1 MKGLVKP
8 APGPG
13 LELVEVPDP
22 EPGPNDVVI
31 DVAFTSICGT
41 DLHIYDWDEWA
52 AATVP
57 VGMVVGH
64 EFSGVVSQV
73 GTAVS
78 DVEVG
83 QRVTGEGHLTC
94 GHCRNCRAGRRHL
107 CPNTLGIGVDRQGAF
122 AQKIVIPAAN
132 VFQLPDHV
140 PLEMGSIFDPFGNAT
155 HTALEFDLAAEDV
168 LITGAGPIGCMAAAI
183 ASHVGARHVVV
194 TDVNDYRLD
203 LAAKLGA
210 THTVNVSEVDLA
222 DVMAGLDIRE
232 GFDIALE
239 MSGAPAALESI
250 LPVMMH
256 GGRIA
261 LLGIL
266 PDGVAIDWST
276 VIFHSLTLKGIYGR
290 EMYDTWYKMGV
301 FIEGGLDLSPIITH
315 TYPAHE
321 FAEAFEM
328 VRSGRTGKVLLDWEA
343 LR

>member
-1 MKGLVKP
+1 MRGLVKP
-8 APGPG
+8 SAAPG
-13 LELVEVPDP
+13 LEMSEAP
-22 EPGPNDVVI
+22 EPELGPNDVLI
-31 DVAFTSICGT
+31 DIAYTSICGT

-52 AATVP
+52 STTVP

-64 EFSGVVSQV
+64 EFSGVVAAIGS
-73 GTAVS
+73 AVT
-78 DVEVG
+78 DVELG

-107 CPNTLGIGVDRQGAF
+107 CPHTLGIGVDRPGAF
-122 AQKIVIPAAN
+122 ADRIVIPSAN
-132 VFQLPDHV
+132 VFPLPDHV

-183 ASHVGARHVVV
+183 ASQVGARHVVV
-194 TDVNDYRLD
+194 TDMNDYRLD
-203 LAAKLGA
+203 LASKLGA
-210 THTVNVSEVDLA
+210 THTVNVDRINLA
-222 DVMAGLDIRE
+222 DLMGELDIHE

-239 MSGAPAALESI
+239 MSGSPDALHSL
-250 LPVMMH
+250 LPLMIH

-261 LLGIL
+261 LLGLL

-276 VIFHSLTLKGIYGR
+276 VIFHSLTLKGVYGR

-315 TYPAHE
+315 TFPAE
-321 FAEAFEM
+321 RFEEAFEA
-328 VRSGRTGKVLLDWEA
+328 VRSGHTGKVLLDW
-343 LR
+343 

>member
-1 MKGLVKP
+1 MKGLVKTR
-8 APGPG
+8 PGSG
-13 LELVEVPDP
+13 LWLTEVPDP

-31 DVAFTSICGT
+31 DVSFTSICGT

-52 AATVP
+52 AETVP
-57 VGMVVGH
+57 IGMVVGH
-64 EFSGVVSQV
+64 EFSGVVARV
-73 GTAVS
+73 GSAVV

-107 CPNTLGIGVDRQGAF
+107 CPNTLGIGVDRSGAF
-122 AQKIVIPAAN
+122 AEQIVIPAAN
-132 VFQLPDHV
+132 VFPLPDHV

-194 TDVNDYRLD
+194 TDVNSYRLE

-210 THTVNVSEVDLA
+210 THAVNVAEQDLA
-222 DVMAGLDIRE
+222 EVMAGLDIRE

-239 MSGAPAALESI
+239 MSGAPAALHSI
-250 LPVMMH
+250 LPVMIH

-261 LLGIL
+261 LLGLL
-266 PDGVAIDWST
+266 PDGVPIDWST
-276 VIFHSLTLKGIYGR
+276 VIFHSLTLKGVYGR

-301 FIEGGLDLSPIITH
+301 FLEGGLDLTPVITH
-315 TYPAHE
+315 TYRAEE
-321 FAEAFEM
+321 FETAFEM
-328 VRSGRTGKVLLDWEA
+328 VRSGRTGKVLLDWT
-343 LR
+343 

>member
-1 MKGLVKP
+1 MRGLVKP
-8 APGPG
+8 SASPG
-13 LELVEVPDP
+13 LEMVDVAEP

-31 DVAFTSICGT
+31 DISYTSICGT
-41 DLHIYDWDEWA
+41 DLHIHDWDEWA
-52 AATVP
+52 SETVP

-64 EFSGVVSQV
+64 EFSGVVSAI
-73 GTAVS
+73 GSAVT

-83 QRVTGEGHLTC
+83 ERVTGEGHLTC

-107 CPNTLGIGVDRQGAF
+107 CPHTLGIGVDRPGAF
-122 AQKIVIPAAN
+122 ADRIVIPAAN
-132 VFQLPDHV
+132 VFPLPDHV

-194 TDVNDYRLD
+194 TDINDYRLD
-203 LAAKLGA
+203 LASKLGA
-210 THTVNVSEVDLA
+210 THTVNVERSDLGEVMKVLE
-222 DVMAGLDIRE
+222 IRE

-239 MSGAPAALESI
+239 MSGAPAALHSI
-250 LPVMMH
+250 LPVMIH
-256 GGRIA
+256 GGRVA
-261 LLGIL
+261 LLGLL

-276 VIFHSLTLKGIYGR
+276 VIFHSLTLKGVYGR

-315 TYPAHE
+315 TFDAE
-321 FAEAFEM
+321 DFNEAFDA
-328 VRSGRTGKVLLDWEA
+328 VRSGHTGKVLLDWT
-343 LR
+343 

>member
-1 MKGLVKP
+1 MRGLIKP
-8 APGPG
+8 SSSPG
-13 LELVEVPDP
+13 LELVDVPEP

-31 DVAFTSICGT
+31 DISYTSICGT

-52 AATVP
+52 SATVP

-64 EFSGVVSQV
+64 EFSGVVAAV
-73 GTAVS
+73 GSAVT

-107 CPNTLGIGVDRQGAF
+107 CPHTLGIGVDRPGAF
-122 AQKIVIPAAN
+122 ADRIAIPSAN
-132 VFQLPDHV
+132 VFALPDHV

-203 LAAKLGA
+203 LASKLGA
-210 THTVNVSEVDLA
+210 THTVNVGRLDLSEV
-222 DVMAGLDIRE
+222 MKGLDIRE

-239 MSGAPAALESI
+239 MSGAPQALRSI
-250 LPVMMH
+250 LPVMIH
-256 GGRIA
+256 GGRVA
-261 LLGIL
+261 LLGLL

-276 VIFHSLTLKGIYGR
+276 VIFHSLTLKGVYGR

-315 TYPAHE
+315 TFAAEE
-321 FAEAFEM
+321 FDTAFDL
-328 VRSGRTGKVLLDWEA
+328 VRSGQTGKVLLDWT
-343 LR
+343 

>member
-1 MKGLVKP
+1 VRGLIKP
-8 APGPG
+8 SASPG
-13 LELVEVPDP
+13 LALVDVPEP

-31 DVAFTSICGT
+31 DISYTSICGT

-52 AATVP
+52 SATVP

-64 EFSGVVSQV
+64 EFSGVVSTV
-73 GTAVS
+73 GSAVT

-107 CPNTLGIGVDRQGAF
+107 CPHTLGIGVDRPGAF
-122 AQKIVIPAAN
+122 ADRIAIPSAN
-132 VFQLPDHV
+132 VFALPDHV

-203 LAAKLGA
+203 LASKLGA
-210 THTVNVSEVDLA
+210 THTVNVGRLDLSEV
-222 DVMAGLDIRE
+222 MKGLDIRE

-239 MSGAPAALESI
+239 MSGAPQALRSI
-250 LPVMMH
+250 LPVMIH
-256 GGRIA
+256 GGRVA
-261 LLGIL
+261 LLGLL

-276 VIFHSLTLKGIYGR
+276 VIFHSLTLKGVYGR

-315 TYPAHE
+315 TFAAEE
-321 FAEAFEM
+321 FDTAFDL
-328 VRSGRTGKVLLDWEA
+328 VRSGKTGKVLLDWT
-343 LR
+343 

>member
-8 APGPG
+8 SAAPG
-13 LELVEVPDP
+13 LAMADVPDP

-31 DVAFTSICGT
+31 DISYTSICGT

-52 AATVP
+52 SETVP

-64 EFSGVVSQV
+64 EFSGVVSAIGSAVTDVAV
-73 GTAVS
+73 G
-78 DVEVG
+78 E
-83 QRVTGEGHLTC
+83 RVTGEGHLTC

-107 CPNTLGIGVDRQGAF
+107 CPHTLGIGVDRPGAF
-122 AQKIVIPAAN
+122 AERIVIPAAN
-132 VFQLPDHV
+132 VFPLPDHV

-203 LAAKLGA
+203 LASQLGA
-210 THTVNVSEVDLA
+210 THIVNVERSDLA
-222 DVMAGLDIRE
+222 EVMKELDIRE

-239 MSGAPAALESI
+239 MSGSPEALRSM
-250 LPVMMH
+250 LPVMIH

-261 LLGIL
+261 LLGLL

-276 VIFHSLTLKGIYGR
+276 VIFHSLTLKGVYGR

-315 TYPAHE
+315 TFDAGDYEQA
-321 FAEAFEM
+321 FAA
-328 VRSGRTGKVLLDWEA
+328 VRSGHTGKVLLDWT
-343 LR
+343 

>member
-1 MKGLVKP
+1 M
-8 APGPG
+8 
-13 LELVEVPDP
+13 
-22 EPGPNDVVI
+22 
-31 DVAFTSICGT
+31 
-41 DLHIYDWDEWA
+41 
-52 AATVP
+52 
-57 VGMVVGH
+57 
-64 EFSGVVSQV
+64 
-73 GTAVS
+73 
-78 DVEVG
+78 
-83 QRVTGEGHLTC
+83 
-94 GHCRNCRAGRRHL
+94 
-107 CPNTLGIGVDRQGAF
+107 
-122 AQKIVIPAAN
+122 
-132 VFQLPDHV
+132 
-140 PLEMGSIFDPFGNAT
+140 
-155 HTALEFDLAAEDV
+155 
-168 LITGAGPIGCMAAAI
+168 
-183 ASHVGARHVVV
+183 
-194 TDVNDYRLD
+194 
-203 LAAKLGA
+203 
-210 THTVNVSEVDLA
+210 NVSEVDLA

>member
-1 MKGLVKP
+1 VRGLIKP
-8 APGPG
+8 SAAPG
-13 LELVEVPDP
+13 LKLVDVPEP

-31 DVAFTSICGT
+31 DISYTSICGT
-41 DLHIYDWDEWA
+41 DLHIDDWDEWA
-52 AATVP
+52 SATVP

-64 EFSGVVSQV
+64 EFSGVVAAIGS
-73 GTAVS
+73 AVT

-83 QRVTGEGHLTC
+83 RRVTGEGHLTC

-107 CPNTLGIGVDRQGAF
+107 CPHTLGIGVDRPGAF
-122 AQKIVIPAAN
+122 ADRIVIPSAN
-132 VFQLPDHV
+132 VFPLPDHV

-194 TDVNDYRLD
+194 TDVNDYRLG
-203 LAAKLGA
+203 LAARLGA
-210 THTVNVSEVDLA
+210 THTINVERSDLSEV
-222 DVMAGLDIRE
+222 MKELDIRE

-239 MSGAPAALESI
+239 MSGAPEALRSI
-250 LPVMMH
+250 LPEMIH
-256 GGRIA
+256 GGRVA
-261 LLGIL
+261 LLGLL

-276 VIFHSLTLKGIYGR
+276 VIFHSLTLKGVYGR

-315 TYPAHE
+315 T
-321 FAEAFEM
+321 FDAEDFEQAFEA
-328 VRSGRTGKVLLDWEA
+328 VRSGHTGKVLLDWT
-343 LR
+343 

>member
-8 APGPG
+8 SAAPG
-13 LELVEVPDP
+13 LEMADVPEP

-31 DVAFTSICGT
+31 DISFTSICGT

-52 AATVP
+52 SATVP

-64 EFSGVVSQV
+64 EFSGVVSAIGSTV
-73 GTAVS
+73 T
-78 DVEVG
+78 DVDVG

-107 CPNTLGIGVDRQGAF
+107 CPRTLGIGVDRPGAF
-122 AQKIVIPAAN
+122 AERIAIPAAN
-132 VFQLPDHV
+132 VFPLPDHV

-183 ASHVGARHVVV
+183 ASHVGARHVVI
-194 TDVNDYRLD
+194 TDINDYRLD
-203 LAAKLGA
+203 LASKLGA
-210 THTVNVSEVDLA
+210 THTVNVERSDLA
-222 DVMAGLDIRE
+222 EVMKDLDIRE

-239 MSGAPAALESI
+239 MSGAPEALRSI
-250 LPVMMH
+250 LPAMIP

-261 LLGIL
+261 LLGLL

-276 VIFHSLTLKGIYGR
+276 VIFHSLTLKGVYGR

-315 TYPAHE
+315 TFEADDYEH
-321 FAEAFEM
+321 AFEA
-328 VRSGRTGKVLLDWEA
+328 VRSGHTGKVLLDWT
-343 LR
+343 